1 MLFTN
6 TQVVRG
12 VFVVVVSAW
21 LGLSGKFA
29 YAENEIQLVAA
40 PGEIQNFIKQI
51 LPNHPRFIAAQAELD
66 SVKANLN
73 AADKAIYNPELELDT
88 EKTNINTSYIGLSQT
103 IDWGDQRGAK
113 TQIATNQL
121 DASKANFQSERQL
134 LVRDLLMALSD
145 YQNTTRLADL
155 SNQRL
160 KLMKDFY
167 SVARQKYAAGDIN
180 QVELD
185 LAQLAYNETV
195 LKNAQVLA
203 EQVDA
208 EQSFYAIYGITPTNK
223 KRLLPDLSVDF
234 QAVNIPAN
242 LDAFVMTLPQMR
254 LVRANVEASKNL
266 IALRE
271 SESSADPTIAI
282 RGGKE
287 DTESLA
293 GLTLTI
299 PLNIRNNFSAE
310 IDAARKDYLQAEHL
324 AQLAYRNLRGNI
336 TSRTRQYQLTRK
348 AWKQWLATGKVS
360 MNRQLKLL
368 KRLWQAGDLS
378 TTDYLVQIK
387 QNLDT
392 HSAGIEL
399 QTTLWSSWLNWLDT
413 TAQIESWLQLN
424 NTRNK

>member
-1 MLFTN
+1 MFFTN
-6 TQVVRG
+6 AQFVRG
-12 VFVVVVSAW
+12 MLVVLASSWV
-21 LGLSGKFA
+21 GLSGSYA
-29 YAENEIQLVAA
+29 HAENKIQLVTA
-40 PGEIQNFIKQI
+40 PTEIQIFIQQV
-51 LPNHPRFIAAQAELD
+51 LPLHPRFTAAQAELD
-66 SVKANLN
+66 SVKASLN
-73 AADKAIYNPELELDT
+73 AAEKAIYNPELELDT
-88 EKTNINTSYIGLSQT
+88 EETNINTSTIGLSQT

-113 TQIATNQL
+113 TQIATSLL
-121 DASKANFQSERQL
+121 DAALANFQSERQL

-145 YQNTTRLADL
+145 YQNKTRLADL

-167 SVARQKYAAGDIN
+167 SVARQKHAAGDIN

-185 LAQLAYNETV
+185 LAQLAYSETV
-195 LKNAQVLA
+195 LNNAQILA
-203 EQVDA
+203 EQVNA
-208 EQSFYAIYGITPTNK
+208 EQSFYAIYGISSTADKP
-223 KRLLPDLSVDF
+223 LLPNLTVDF
-234 QAVNIPAN
+234 QKIEIPAE
-242 LDAFVMTLPQMR
+242 LDVFVMTLPQMLR
-254 LVRANVEASKNL
+254 VRANVAATKNT
-266 IALRE
+266 IGLRE

-310 IDAARKDYLQAEHL
+310 IEAARKDYLQAEYL
-324 AQLAYRNLRGNI
+324 AQLAYRNLRGDV

-399 QTTLWSSWLNWLDT
+399 QTTLWSSWLNWLDV